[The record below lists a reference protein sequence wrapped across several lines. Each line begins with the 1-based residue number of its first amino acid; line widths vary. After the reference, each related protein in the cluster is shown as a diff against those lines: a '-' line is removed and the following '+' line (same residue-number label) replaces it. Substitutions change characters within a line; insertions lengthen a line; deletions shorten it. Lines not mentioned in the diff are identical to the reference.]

1 MGIPTPLALRLAE
14 PYQQQADFIASG
26 GLRDGIDMIKSVIL
40 GASICG
46 MATPF
51 LKPAMESADAVVQV
65 IEQIRREFTT
75 AMFLLGMSDINSVY
89 MNRALILSEG
99 EDRN

>member
-1 MGIPTPLALRLAE
+1 
-14 PYQQQADFIASG
+14 
-26 GLRDGIDMIKSVIL
+26 MIKSVIL